1 MEAAA
6 LETELDYLRRRNAEL
21 ESRLAELEATLDSV
35 PVFISYVGVDQRYK
49 RVNAAYEQIFD
60 VRREDMIGRTIQE
73 LTGEPHFTKA
83 RPYIERAL
91 AGERVSFESHI
102 RHKDGTL
109 HDLEVTYAPHIL
121 TDGTQRGFVVF
132 VRDVTDERRS
142 RDLIREREL
151 DLQSVLN
158 NVPDMISRY
167 GPDLSFVFSSA
178 AVERHTG
185 IAAELVKGKTHA
197 ELGYP
202 EELSRL
208 LEDSLQRIFSTGQ
221 PESIRLEFNGP
232 MGLRQ
237 YDAVGAPEFG
247 EDGSVRSVLTVT
259 HDITNLLR
267 TEAELRRSEERQLLA
282 LEAGKVGIWHWD
294 IDEDHVEWSD
304 LVYKIHGLT
313 PGTFGGNI
321 ESFSKL
327 IHPDDKASISAALD
341 KALAGQGEYHV
352 EFRAIRED
360 GTTCWIFANG
370 RVVFDSGRAVRMLGA
385 VIDVTESKAV
395 AESLAQAN
403 EELRRAN
410 EDLHQFAYS
419 ASHDLKEPLRMV
431 ALYTQFLKRRYAD
444 RLDQE
449 ALEYIDFAVDGAR
462 RMDRLVHDL
471 LEYTQA
477 VHMDDDSPIRPVD
490 VQLIFDQTVGNL
502 HASIEESRATI
513 TNSKLPV
520 IVWRETHAMQVMQN
534 LIGNALKYRRNGQ
547 APIIHVSAESSGKI
561 WQFAVRDNGIGVDAQ
576 YHERIFG
583 IFKRL
588 HGNDKYEGTGIG
600 LAICQK
606 VIERNGGKIW
616 IESVLN
622 HGSTFYFT
630 CPIAV

>member
-6 LETELDYLRRRNAEL
+6 IETELEYLRRRNAAL
-21 ESRLAELEATLDSV
+21 ESLLAELEASLDSV
-35 PVFISYVGVDQRYK
+35 PVLISYVGADQRYK
-49 RVNAAYEQIFD
+49 RVNAAYEQMFD
-60 VRREDMIGRTIQE
+60 VRRQDMIGRTIQE
-73 LTGEPHFTKA
+73 LTGEPHYTKA
-83 RPYIERAL
+83 RPYIERAM
-91 AGERVSFESHI
+91 AGERVSFESRI
-102 RHKDGTL
+102 LHKDGTL
-109 HDLEVTYAPHIL
+109 HDLELTYAPHFL
-121 TDGTQRGFVVF
+121 PDGTQQGFVIF

-142 RDLIREREL
+142 QNLIRERER

-158 NVPDMISRY
+158 NVPDIICRY
-167 GPDLSFVFSSA
+167 GRDLRYIFSSA
-178 AVERHTG
+178 AIERHTG
-185 IAAELVKGKTHA
+185 IKQEFVKGKTHA

-208 LEDSLQRIFSTGQ
+208 LGNCLKRIFSTGQ
-221 PESIRLEFNGP
+221 PDSVRLEFDGP

-237 YDAVGAPEFG
+237 YQAVGAPEFG

-294 IDEDHVEWSD
+294 IDKDHVEWSD
-304 LVYKIHGLT
+304 QVYKIHGLT

-327 IHPDDKASISAALD
+327 IHPDDKASISGALE

-352 EFRAIRED
+352 EFRSIRED

-370 RVVFDSGRAVRMLGA
+370 RVVFDNGRAVRMLGA
-385 VIDVTESKAV
+385 AIDVTESKAV
-395 AESLAQAN
+395 AEALARAN

-431 ALYTQFLKRRYAD
+431 ALYTQFLKRQYAD
-444 RLDQE
+444 RLDE
-449 ALEYIDFAVDGAR
+449 PALQYIHYAVEGAR
-462 RMDRLVHDL
+462 RMDRLVQDL
-471 LEYTQA
+471 LAYTQA
-477 VHMDDDSPIRPVD
+477 IHTDEDSPIRPVAI
-490 VQLIFDQTVGNL
+490 QLVFEQALANL
-502 HASIEESRATI
+502 HASIAESGAII
-513 TNSKLPV
+513 TQSALPV

-534 LIGNALKYRRNGQ
+534 LIGNAVKYRRDGE
-547 APIIHVSAESSGKI
+547 APIIHVSAESNGKT
-561 WQFAVRDNGIGVDAQ
+561 WQFAVRDNGIGVDPQ

-588 HGNDKYEGTGIG
+588 HGNDQYEGTGIG

-616 IESVLN
+616 IESALN